1 MKSEIEGRGQAPDS
15 GKSGGFS
22 DKCDG
27 LRNRAICLA
36 AAMATTAFVAIFA
49 VIGPATAQE
58 ESLAE
63 TVREGTIILDARARI
78 EVVDDADRSL
88 EKGRGS
94 TLRLRIGY
102 ETAEYR
108 NFKGLIEGEFVQRAG
123 MTSFNDTVNGKT
135 GFALVADPDVAQLNR
150 AQVTYTGIPG
160 TTIIAGRQRITIGD
174 GRFVGSDGFR
184 QNEQTF
190 DALRIINQSLAD
202 TTLSYT
208 FIGGVNRVL
217 GGKSAVG
224 RLTGETHL
232 FEASYAGL
240 PVGEVTGY
248 AYLVDLEQAPT
259 LSSKTFGVRLA
270 STRHPWPRL
279 RINYGVEFATQRSY
293 GRNPADFDLGYFMGE
308 VGAAFEG
315 DHEAI
320 SLTARI
326 EWLDG
331 DGGYRSMGGFNMP
344 LGSLHDFQ
352 GFADRFIV
360 TPASGVQDVQLIL
373 AYDMTALKFP
383 RNLRL
388 AGWYHKYTAVVDSGS
403 LGREVNLAMIA
414 KLTDR
419 LTLTMQYADFNANPD
434 KPREDREIIWAT
446 LAFDY

>member
-1 MKSEIEGRGQAPDS
+1 MIIESGDEGCAPGGMKT
-15 GKSGGFS
+15 GGFS
-22 DKCDG
+22 ARLFACLLAG
-27 LRNRAICLA
+27 VISLTAAIA
-36 AAMATTAFVAIFA
+36 AS
-49 VIGPATAQE
+49 PATADE
-58 ESLAE
+58 ENL
-63 TVREGTIILDARARI
+63 EGAIKKGSIILDARARI

-88 EKGRGS
+88 EKGRAS
-94 TLRLRIGY
+94 TFRLRIGY

-108 NFKGLIEGEFVQRAG
+108 NFTGLVEGEFVQRAG
-123 MTSFNDTVNGKT
+123 MTTFNDTVNGKT
-135 GFALVADPDVAQLNR
+135 GFAVIADPNVAQLNR
-150 AQVTYTGIPG
+150 AQLTYTGLPG

-190 DALRIINQSLAD
+190 DALRIINQSFDD

-217 GGKSAVG
+217 GGGSQVG
-224 RLTGETHL
+224 RFTGETHL

-240 PVGEVTGY
+240 PVGTVTGF

-270 STRHPWPRL
+270 STRHPWRRV
-279 RINYGVEFATQRSY
+279 RINYGFAFATQRSY
-293 GRNPADFDLGYFMGE
+293 GRNPADFDLGYLMGE
-308 VGAAFEG
+308 LGAAFEG
-315 DHEAI
+315 EREAI

-326 EWLDG
+326 EWFDG
-331 DGGYRSMGGFNMP
+331 DGRWRSKGGFNTP

-352 GFADRFIV
+352 GFADRFTV
-360 TPASGVQDVQLIL
+360 TPASGLQDAQLIV
-373 AYDMTALKFP
+373 AYDMTALNFAK
-383 RNLRL
+383 NLRF

-403 LGREVNLAMIA
+403 LGREVNLAAIA

-419 LTLTMQYADFNANPD
+419 LTLSLQYADFNANPAA
-434 KPREDREIIWAT
+434 PREDREIIWAT

>member
-1 MKSEIEGRGQAPDS
+1 MKFRNVGGGQAPDG
-15 GKSGGFS
+15 GKTRDFFS
-22 DKCDG
+22 IFFACLLVG
-27 LRNRAICLA
+27 AISFA
-36 AAMATTAFVAIFA
+36 AS
-49 VIGPATAQE
+49 PASADE
-58 ESLAE
+58 ESLEGA
-63 TVREGTIILDARARI
+63 VREGTIILDARARV

-88 EKGRGS
+88 EKGRAS

-108 NFKGLIEGEFVQRAG
+108 NFTGLIEGEFVQRAG

-135 GFALVADPDVAQLNR
+135 GFAVIADPNVAQLNR
-150 AQVTYTGIPG
+150 AQVTYTGLSG
-160 TTIIAGRQRITIGD
+160 TTIIAGRQRITLGD

-217 GGKSAVG
+217 GGKSAAG
-224 RLTGETHL
+224 RFTGETHL

-240 PVGEVTGY
+240 PVGTITGF
-248 AYLVDLEQAPT
+248 AYLIDLEQAPT

-270 STRHPWPRL
+270 STRHPWRRL
-279 RINYGVEFATQRSY
+279 RINYGFTFATQRSY
-293 GRNPADFDLGYFMGE
+293 GRNPEDFDLGYLMGE

-315 DHEAI
+315 ERESV

-331 DGGYRSMGGFNMP
+331 DGAFRSMGGFNMP
-344 LGSLHDFQ
+344 LGSLHDYQ
-352 GFADRFIV
+352 GFADRFTV
-360 TPASGVQDVQLIL
+360 TPASGVQDAQLIL
-373 AYDMTALKFP
+373 AYDMTALKFA

-388 AGWYHKYTAVVDSGS
+388 AGWYHKYRAVVDSGS
-403 LGREVNLAMIA
+403 LGREVNLAGIA

-419 LTLTMQYADFNANPD
+419 LTLTMQYADFNANPAA
-434 KPREDREIIWAT
+434 PREDREIIWAT
-446 LAFDY
+446 LAFNY